1 MLLWYWIQSSHFGL
15 GSARGPWSDPSAFC
29 CCLLSGVVALHS
41 VGYWKGAQEGVA
53 ALCVCELC
61 TLVMELVQDLFP
73 QKSMSVYVIYY
84 LLHCMINYSICPYI
98 YIYIRVLEVVHP
110 GLNFNCQRLVNVP
123 FERPISRLPLLA
135 CWAVFSHRTWIIY
148 FTCPLSIVLAEPLGF
163 QRGPRQS
170 QLKACC
176 FAGTCLFGNDS
187 GGLCPNKR
195 DGCDNHQPIPNEQ
208 KDTLW

>member
-1 MLLWYWIQSSHFGL
+1 MLLWYLIQSSHFGL

-61 TLVMELVQDLFP
+61 TLVMELVQDLIP
-73 QKSMSVYVIYY
+73 QKSMSIYVIYC
-84 LLHCMINYSICPYI
+84 LLHCMINYSICLYI
-98 YIYIRVLEVVHP
+98 YIYQGTRSCTSWSQLQLSEVGQCSIWAHWHITFAP
-110 GLNFNCQRLVNVP
+110 FGLLGSVQP
-123 FERPISRLPLLA
+123 SDMD
-135 CWAVFSHRTWIIY
+135 Y

-176 FAGTCLFGNDS
+176 VAGTCLFGNDS

-195 DGCDNHQPIPNEQ
+195 DGCDNHQPILNEQ
-208 KDTLW
+208 KDT

>member
-61 TLVMELVQDLFP
+61 TLVMELVQDLIP
-73 QKSMSVYVIYY
+73 QKSMSIYAIHY
-84 LLHCMINYSICPYI
+84 LIHCMISYSICLYI

-110 GLNFNCQRLVNVP
+110 GLSFTCQRLVNVP
-123 FERPISRLPLLA
+123 FERIDISRLPLLA
-135 CWAVFSHRTWIIY
+135 CWAVFSHRTWI
-148 FTCPLSIVLAEPLGF
+148 TSHAHCPLFWQNLLDFKGA
-163 QRGPRQS
+163 QD
-170 QLKACC
+170 KA
-176 FAGTCLFGNDS
+176 N
-187 GGLCPNKR
+187 
-195 DGCDNHQPIPNEQ
+195 
-208 KDTLW
+208 

>member
-1 MLLWYWIQSSHFGL
+1 MF
-15 GSARGPWSDPSAFC
+15 
-29 CCLLSGVVALHS
+29 
-41 VGYWKGAQEGVA
+41 
-53 ALCVCELC
+53 
-61 TLVMELVQDLFP
+61 
-73 QKSMSVYVIYY
+73 VYFYI
-84 LLHCMINYSICPYI
+84 YI

-123 FERPISRLPLLA
+123 FKRIDISRLPLLA

-176 FAGTCLFGNDS
+176 FAGTCLFGTIRVDYAQTKEMDATITSQFQTNRKIHEEH
-187 GGLCPNKR
+187 LQ
-195 DGCDNHQPIPNEQ
+195 HQQPISTCEACVLALSISMSLNYSWASPFLCLQ
-208 KDTLW
+208 SSFVLLGYMRSLVRRS